1 MMVFY
6 DMQDNVSSLNFFTE
20 VKECSQLEKSLL
32 VYLRYFTP
40 TVEKIV
46 WTLLENC
53 LNAVSGVLKLRCKRP
68 RMIWVLQLWVKT
80 LVLTEERDLEF
91 EAQDYPSILCL
102 YSSCRMQL
110 LFVFICPK
118 LDQPY
123 KITLPDFFSSQQK
136 KTCFSGEY
144 FIKSFY
150 HFFMLIWWYEFYSEH
165 QVLAVTVLRYRL
177 LLSWLC
183 TMPTTGDLWFL
194 TIPIMH
200 RCCCNGK

>member
-123 KITLPDFFSSQQK
+123 KLTPPDFFSSQQK

-144 FIKSFY
+144 FIKSIFY
-150 HFFMLIWWYEFYSEH
+150 AYMVRWILLWTSSTGCNCAKVQAASIMTVHNAYHRRPLVLDYPHHAQML
-165 QVLAVTVLRYRL
+165 L
-177 LLSWLC
+177 
-183 TMPTTGDLWFL
+183 
-194 TIPIMH
+194 
-200 RCCCNGK
+200 